1 MDNDKNVPDQPD
13 VNRSQDPLVAEASRN
28 EMTQETANAA
38 NETAPIEAPKL
49 DLNPEIPAEEVKTPE
64 ESTPVNS
71 AEPVSTANV
80 ESTPAPTPTP
90 TSSDFAA
97 PTVATDVKPTVV
109 GKKKMSTVAKVF
121 LIIGIVSGVIAISII
136 VLIIIFAAMKVDYS
150 TAYKSVGNLREPI
163 ASVRTDHNCGYA
175 VEYVSSSYTS
185 NKDYEKYIE
194 KCETSYAGLTSEL
207 IDDLEKTDGVSKDAD
222 IKAKFDE
229 FKMNYDQI
237 VASTADLDK
246 RFEYYA
252 AYHNFIVA
260 TKDFSFSRTTDA
272 EVKKAAAYLT
282 GTDNKT
288 LQEYGKGWQEKAL
301 AALAAQRNY
310 DNNTSWYGEEYNAL
324 KTAKNNTSKEYNTY
338 VKENKPDME
347 SLIPLDFS
355 GTEKL
360 YSSFKTLHN
369 TVSDKYAENYNF
381 GSYDCSEFGSSVAC
395 EKI

>member
-28 EMTQETANAA
+28 EIAQETANAA
-38 NETAPIEAPKL
+38 NETEPIEAPKL

-64 ESTPVNS
+64 ESTPVSSTESVS
-71 AEPVSTANV
+71 AANV
-80 ESTPAPTPTP
+80 EPAPAP

-97 PTVATDVKPTVV
+97 PTVATDVKPAVV

-121 LIIGIVSGVIAISII
+121 LIIGIVTGVIAIGII
-136 VLIIIFAAMKVDYS
+136 ALFAILASMKIDYG

-163 ASVRTDHNCGYA
+163 AGVRTDYNCGYA

-194 KCETSYAGLTSEL
+194 TCKTVYSGLTSKL
-207 IDDLEKTDGVSKDAD
+207 IEDLEKTDGVSKDAD

-246 RFEYYA
+246 RFEYYT

-260 TKDFSFSRTTDA
+260 TKDFSFSDTTDA
-272 EVKKAAAYLT
+272 EAKKAATYLT
-282 GTDNKT
+282 ETDNKT
-288 LQEYGKGWQEKAL
+288 LQDYGKGWQEKAL

-310 DNNTSWYGEEYNAL
+310 EVNWRTAHGDDYTAL
-324 KTAKNNTSKEYNTY
+324 LTTKNNTTKEYNSY
-338 VKENKPDME
+338 IKENKPDIE
-347 SLIPLDFS
+347 SLVPLDFS

-360 YSSFKTLHN
+360 YSSFKALHN
-369 TVSDKYAENYNF
+369 MISDKYTENYNF